1 MDDKKQRTGEIS
13 HVSRE
18 SSNVQKLWLPFLS
31 DWIIFKW
38 WFNLIDKNITMFFA
52 VQKVLLP
59 PSLEICDQI
68 CFLPSATWN
77 TKWGAFSL
85 QKHGQSLNVLCCYTR
100 LELLQHFSQVFHFF
114 CHGAD
119 SVPTKVMLNTDQES
133 LFISTRR
140 VRSL

>member
-52 VQKVLLP
+52 VQNVVLP

-85 QKHGQSLNVLCCYTR
+85 QKHGQSLNVL
-100 LELLQHFSQVFHFF
+100 LLHSSWAAPTFFHKSFIFSAMGQILSQQKW
-114 CHGAD
+114 CLTQ
-119 SVPTKVMLNTDQES
+119 TKN
-133 LFISTRR
+133 LFLFPRD
-140 VRSL
+140 V

>member
-52 VQKVLLP
+52 VQKVVLP

-85 QKHGQSLNVLCCYTR
+85 QKHGQSLNVL
-100 LELLQHFSQVFHFF
+100 LLHSSWAAPTFFHKSFIFSAMGQILSQQKW
-114 CHGAD
+114 CLTQ
-119 SVPTKVMLNTDQES
+119 TKN
-133 LFISTRR
+133 LFLFPRD
-140 VRSL
+140 V

>member
-38 WFNLIDKNITMFFA
+38 WFNLIDKNLTMFFA
-52 VQKVLLP
+52 VQKVVLP

-85 QKHGQSLNVLCCYTR
+85 QKHGQSLNVL
-100 LELLQHFSQVFHFF
+100 LLHSSWAAPTFFHKSFIFSAMGQILSQQKW
-114 CHGAD
+114 CLTQ
-119 SVPTKVMLNTDQES
+119 TKN
-133 LFISTRR
+133 LFLFPRD
-140 VRSL
+140 V